1 MKLTIELDEE
11 DVEEVIQLMHRV
23 IEAVDKLEDYSGT
36 GIKGTGITEVDDE

>member
-23 IEAVDKLEDYSGT
+23 IEAVDKLDHIT
-36 GIKGTGITEVDDE
+36 GIKEIEDE

>member
-23 IEAVDKLEDYSGT
+23 IEAVDKLEDYSRT
-36 GIKGTGITEVDDE
+36 GIKETGIKEIEDE

>member
-23 IEAVDKLEDYSGT
+23 IEAVNKLENYQET
-36 GIKGTGITEVDDE
+36 GIKEIEDE

>member
-23 IEAVDKLEDYSGT
+23 IEAVDKLENYQET
-36 GIKGTGITEVDDE
+36 GIKEIEDE

>member
-23 IEAVDKLEDYSGT
+23 IEAVNKLESYQET
-36 GIKGTGITEVDDE
+36 GIKEIEDE